1 MPYPTL
7 PATLSSGIV
16 SIYGEGD
23 STSIV
28 SGLVTVPGF
37 YFGEINQV
45 NIYSSYTIGDSV
57 MFPESGVNSR
67 VIYAGWPYTLLDET
81 KIVLIELSI

>member
-23 STSIV
+23 AASIV
-28 SGLVTVPGF
+28 SGLVPSPGF

-45 NIYSSYTIGDSV
+45 SIYSNYNIGDSV
-57 MFPESGVNSR
+57 MFSESAINSR
-67 VIYAGWPYTLLDET
+67 VIYSNWPYTLLNED
-81 KIVLIELSI
+81 KIVLIELSL

>member
-16 SIYGEGD
+16 SIYGEGSSV
-23 STSIV
+23 STV
-28 SGLVTVPGF
+28 SGLLTSPNI

-45 NIYSSYTIGDSV
+45 SIYSSYNIGDSV
-57 MFPESGVNSR
+57 MFPESAINSR
-67 VIYAGWPYTLLDET
+67 VAYNNWTYTLLNET
-81 KIVLIELSI
+81 KIILIELSL

>member
-16 SIYGEGD
+16 SIYGAGD
-23 STSIV
+23 GVSVV
-28 SGLVTVPGF
+28 SGLVPTPGF

-45 NIYSSYTIGDSV
+45 SIYSAYAVGNSV
-57 MFPESGVNSR
+57 MFPENAVSSR
-67 VIYAGWPYTLLDET
+67 VLYLNDPYTLVKESE
-81 KIVLIELSI
+81 IILIELAL

>member
-23 STSIV
+23 IASVV
-28 SGLVTVPGF
+28 SGLVPSPGI

-45 NIYSSYTIGDSV
+45 SIYSAYTIGDSV
-57 MFPESGVNSR
+57 MFPESAINSR
-67 VIYAGWPYTLLDET
+67 VVYANWPYTLLEED
-81 KIVLIELSI
+81 KIILIELSI